1 MSNIVNYKPLYQALN
16 EVLMHDNIK
25 DIDYIFI
32 HVDRTETGVKPSEV
46 IEFVRFH
53 PRTVEAN
60 VEKVELDNKNL
71 HIYASTR

>member
-1 MSNIVNYKPLYQALN
+1 MSNILNYKPLYQALN
-16 EVLMHDNIK
+16 EVLLHDDIK

-32 HVDRTETGVKPSEV
+32 HVDRTEAGVKPSEV

-53 PRTVEAN
+53 PMTSDAN
-60 VEKVELDNKNL
+60 VESIELDNRSL